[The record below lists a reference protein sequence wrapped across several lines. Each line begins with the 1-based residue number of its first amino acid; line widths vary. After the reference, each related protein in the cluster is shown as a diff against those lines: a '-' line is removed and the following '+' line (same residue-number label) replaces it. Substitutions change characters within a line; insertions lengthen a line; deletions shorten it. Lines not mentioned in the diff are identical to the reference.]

1 MLSNFNEGRSKSYY
15 CIAVTVM
22 KIEELRQ
29 ALIRAKENS
38 HGFDIKSKSKV
49 LHSILDEIAR
59 QEGCYLRL
67 RKKSEL

>member
-1 MLSNFNEGRSKSYY
+1 
-15 CIAVTVM
+15 M